1 MTNKVFYFENLG
13 NSLEFTSDEVNVKP
27 DNTGNVQF
35 EVTENGLK
43 GNVEL
48 PAPFDPATLESQIQ
62 EAKTVADQASARA
75 DEANAKNG
83 TQDTEIEQLK
93 AKNSELEQALNTEK
107 AKVVVS
113 DVTNELTEDGIK
125 VTVAKTDSSS
135 SGFTIPKVP
144 VEIHF
149 ENATFENGKLKVT
162 LNDGTEKETEFTAE
176 VLTHAINNAT
186 PEQKLALGAAIKDLV
201 IGEEVQDFA
210 GTTKGFLLKADA

>member
-1 MTNKVFYFENLG
+1 MTNKVFYLDNLG
-13 NSLEFTSDEVNVKP
+13 NSLEATGGKVNVKP

-35 EVTENGLK
+35 EVTEQGIK

-48 PAPFDPATLESQIQ
+48 PAAFDPSQLNEEIEQVKTAAENAQNTAT
-62 EAKTVADQASARA
+62 QAT
-75 DEANAKNG
+75 EKNT
-83 TQDTEIEQLK
+83 TQDAEIEQLK
-93 AKNSELEQALNTEK
+93 VKNTELEQALNTEK

-135 SGFTIPKVP
+135 SDFTIPKVP

-186 PEQKLALGAAIKDLV
+186 PEQRLALGVAIKNLV
-201 IGEEVQDFA
+201 IGEEVQDF
-210 GTTKGFLLKADA
+210 GGVTKGFLIKTGA